1 MTRFPMSKSAGRAVK
16 SSLFTAM
23 LGVAAFALCAAAPA
37 PAKESAAKKTPS
49 APEKTATNDPAPAK
63 KPVSADAPSE
73 ASEKGWSDY
82 KENYVGKMQEY
93 AAKKE
98 DAFVYIARK
107 YNLGYVELRAANP
120 DVDPWLPGV
129 GTELVLPTMH
139 LLPQAP
145 RRGIVVNLPEMRLYS
160 YDGSGKAPHTY
171 AIGIGREGL
180 NTPTGTTKV
189 IRKIEGPTWH
199 PTARMRL
206 EDPTLPEVVPPG
218 PANPLGTHAIYT
230 TWSEYRI
237 HGTDKPFGIG
247 RRVSSGCMRL
257 YPEGIIDLYSHTE
270 IGAPVNVINQPVKA
284 AWIGDEFYIE
294 AHPSIEQAD
303 QMEEEGRISTY
314 RLSEDDFRLI
324 LQVAGD
330 RADALDWDLIRE
342 TVRERKGYPVLVGR
356 AGGFKNKEDRMAKLE
371 AVTPVPVSDR
381 QDKEA
386 ALSDDGKVKKTP

>member
-1 MTRFPMSKSAGRAVK
+1 MTPFAAPNAVARK
-16 SSLFTAM
+16 VKNPLFVAM
-23 LGVAAFALCAAAPA
+23 LGAAAFALCASAPV
-37 PAKESAAKKTPS
+37 PAKSPASKKTPS
-49 APEKTATNDPAPAK
+49 VSASKTEATAAPAAG
-63 KPVSADAPSE
+63 SGPSE

-82 KENYVGKMQEY
+82 KKNYVGKMQEY
-93 AAKKE
+93 TAKKE

-120 DVDPWLPGV
+120 DVDPWLPGT
-129 GTELVLPTMH
+129 GAALVLPTMH

-160 YDGSGKAPHTY
+160 YDESGKPPHTY

-189 IRKIEGPTWH
+189 VRKIDGPTWR

-218 PANPLGTHAIYT
+218 PANPLGTHALYT
-230 TWSEYRI
+230 DWSEYRI

-257 YPEGIIDLYSHTE
+257 YPEGIIDLYKHTE
-270 IGAPVNVINQPVKA
+270 VGAPINVINQPVKA

-330 RADALDWDLIRE
+330 RADSLDWDLIRE

-356 AGGFKNKEDRMAKLE
+356 AGGFKDKEDRTAKLE

-386 ALSDDGKVKKTP
+386 ALSDTKAGKSP

>member
-1 MTRFPMSKSAGRAVK
+1 MTYENKKTINRKSRTNLFLGMA
-16 SSLFTAM
+16 SLIALTLCGSGLAQ
-23 LGVAAFALCAAAPA
+23 AAAKKDAAPSPKPAAEKGAPA
-37 PAKESAAKKTPS
+37 PA
-49 APEKTATNDPAPAK
+49 AT
-63 KPVSADAPSE
+63 SGTSE
-73 ASEKGWSDY
+73 ASEKGWVDY
-82 KENYVGKMQEY
+82 KDNYVGEMQDY
-93 AAKKE
+93 KTKDE
-98 DAFVYIARK
+98 DVFVYIARK

-120 DVDPWLPGV
+120 EVDPWLPGA
-129 GTELVLPTMH
+129 GKHLILPTMH
-139 LLPQAP
+139 LLPEAP

-160 YDGSGKAPHTY
+160 YDRSGKPPHTY

-189 IRKIEGPTWH
+189 INKIQGPTWR

-257 YPEGIIDLYSHTE
+257 YPEGIVDLFGRTTV
-270 IGAPVNVINQPVKA
+270 GAPVAVINQPVKA
-284 AWIGDEFYIE
+284 AWIGNEFYIE

-303 QMEEEGRISTY
+303 QMEADGHISTY

-324 LQVAGD
+324 LQEAGD
-330 RADALDWDLIRE
+330 HVNDLDWDLIRE
-342 TVRERKGYPVLVGR
+342 TVRERRGYPVLVGR
-356 AGGFKNKEDRMAKLE
+356 IGGFKDKKDSTAMLD
-371 AVTPVPVSDR
+371 AVKPVPVSEGKES
-381 QDKEA
+381 KEA
-386 ALSDDGKVKKTP
+386 AAN